1 MPSELVE
8 WLLLRQ
14 SKPTNER
21 ALKVSVSVPSLQSI
35 NVSFDDPNLVANA
48 GLLLVSTL
56 SGNLGLEDLI
66 DEKVSLSG
74 RVGGANPGRKILT
87 LVHAMAAGANYI
99 DHVDMLRSG
108 STEAVLGHKVMAPS
122 TIGTFLRAF
131 SFGHIRQLDS
141 VSDVALTRAWQM
153 GAGPGNS
160 RLVIDIDSTICEVHG
175 SKKQGANFGYTKC
188 RCYHPLLTVRADTG
202 EILHARLR
210 KGSANTAR
218 GVNQFIA
225 ETIARVRRAGATG
238 EIVIRF
244 DSGYWSNATLIQLE
258 MLDVRYSM
266 AIRAGTKGI
275 KEIIEEIDEDSWSE
289 IPYTPDGEAQVAE
302 TIYHNRRLVIRRT
315 RLIGKQAELW
325 PNWRYFGFLTDLGGT
340 TVEADQFQR
349 NRAVIELCIRD
360 IKDAA
365 LEHLPSGNF
374 SANGVWLASGVI
386 AHNLLRWSALLGEI
400 TKAGTFV
407 ASQTMRTRFISIA
420 ARLVNAS
427 GRLVL
432 RGPKRWPW
440 AQQFLTALS
449 NLRTIQPA
457 TG

>member
-1 MPSELVE
+1 MIVSA
-8 WLLLRQ
+8 R
-14 SKPTNER
+14 S
-21 ALKVSVSVPSLQSI
+21 LKSI
-35 NVSFDDPNLVANA
+35 DVSFDDQNLVANS

-56 SGNLGLEDLI
+56 SEILGLEKLI

-74 RVGGANPGRKILT
+74 RVGGANPGRKLLT
-87 LVHAMAAGANYI
+87 LIHAMTAGANYI
-99 DHVDMLRSG
+99 DHVDMLRAG
-108 STEAVLGHKVMAPS
+108 STGSVLGHVVVAPS
-122 TIGTFLRAF
+122 TMGTFLR
-131 SFGHIRQLDS
+131 SFTFGYIRQLDS
-141 VSDVALTRAWQM
+141 VIDTALSRAWAM
-153 GAGPGNS
+153 GAGPGDNQ
-160 RLVIDIDSTICEVHG
+160 LVIDIDSTICEVYG

-188 RCYHPLLTVRADTG
+188 RCYHPLLAVRADTG
-202 EILHARLR
+202 EVIHARLR
-210 KGSANTAR
+210 QGSANTAR
-218 GVNQFIA
+218 GVGQFIS
-225 ETIARVRRAGATG
+225 ETVARLRRAGAKG

-244 DSGYWSNATLIQLE
+244 DSGYWSWDTIALAE
-258 MLDVRYSM
+258 KLDIRYSM

-275 KEIIEEIDEDSWSE
+275 KEIIEAIDEDAWRE

-302 TIYHNRRLVIRRT
+302 TTYKGFRLVIRRT

-340 TVEADQFQR
+340 TIEADQFQR
-349 NRAVIELCIRD
+349 NRAVIELSIRD
-360 IKDAA
+360 LKDSA

-374 SANGVWLASGVI
+374 SANAAWLASGVI
-386 AHNLLRWSALLGEI
+386 AHNLLRWCALLGQI
-400 TKAGTFV
+400 TKPGRLTV
-407 ASQTMRTRFISIA
+407 SQTMRTRFISIA

-440 AQQFLTALS
+440 AQQFLSALS

>member
-1 MPSELVE
+1 VPSELVE
-8 WLLLRQ
+8 WLLIRHIK
-14 SKPTNER
+14 STNER
-21 ALKVSVSVPSLQSI
+21 ALIVSVSSPSLKSI
-35 NVSFDDPNLVANA
+35 NVSFDDSNLVSNA
-48 GLLLVSTL
+48 GLLLISTL
-56 SGNLGLEDLI
+56 SQSLELEKLI

-74 RVGGANPGRKILT
+74 SIGGANPGRKILT
-87 LVHAMAAGANYI
+87 LVHAMTAGANYI
-99 DHVDMLRSG
+99 DHVDMLRAG
-108 STEAVLGHKVMAPS
+108 STESVLGHKVMAPS
-122 TIGTFLRAF
+122 TIGTFMRAF

-141 VSDVALTRAWQM
+141 VSDAALSRAWAM
-153 GAGPGNS
+153 GAGPGNN
-160 RLVIDIDSTICEVHG
+160 RLVIDIDSTICEVYG
-175 SKKQGANFGYTKC
+175 SKKQGANYGYTKC
-188 RCYHPLLTVRADTG
+188 RCYHPLLAVRADTG
-202 EILHARLR
+202 EVIHARLR

-218 GVNQFIA
+218 GVKQFIV

-244 DSGYWSNATLIQLE
+244 DSGYWSKATLIKLE
-258 MLDVRYSM
+258 KLNVRYSM

-275 KEIIEEIDEDSWSE
+275 KEIIEAIDEDVWSE
-289 IPYTPDGEAQVAE
+289 IPYTPDGQAQVAE
-302 TIYHNRRLVIRRT
+302 TMYHNRRLVIRRT

-340 TVEADQFQR
+340 TIEADQFQR
-349 NRAVIELCIRD
+349 DRAVIELCIRD

-400 TKAGTFV
+400 TKVGTFL

-432 RGPKRWPW
+432 RGPKHWPW
-440 AQQFLTALS
+440 AQQFITALS
-449 NLRTIQPA
+449 NLRVLTPA

>member
-1 MPSELVE
+1 M
-8 WLLLRQ
+8 
-14 SKPTNER
+14 
-21 ALKVSVSVPSLQSI
+21 SVSFPSLKSI
-35 NVSFDDPNLVANA
+35 KATFDDPNLVANA
-48 GLLLVSTL
+48 GLILVSTL
-56 SGNLGLEDLI
+56 SENLGLEKLI

-74 RVGGANPGRKILT
+74 RLGGANPGRKILT
-87 LVHAMAAGANYI
+87 LAHAMAVGANFI

-131 SFGHIRQLDS
+131 SFEHIRQLDS
-141 VSDVALTRAWQM
+141 VSDEALARAWQM
-153 GAGPGNS
+153 GAGPGNN

-175 SKKQGANFGYTKC
+175 PKKQGANFGYIKC
-188 RCYHPLLTVRADTG
+188 RCYHPLFAVRADTG

-244 DSGYWSNATLIQLE
+244 DSGYWSNATLFQLE

-275 KEIIEEIDEDSWSE
+275 KEMIEAIEEENWSE

-315 RLIGKQAELW
+315 RLIGKQI
-325 PNWRYFGFLTDLGGT
+325 
-340 TVEADQFQR
+340 
-349 NRAVIELCIRD
+349 RAVAEPRSFA
-360 IKDAA
+360 KYRWDA
-365 LEHLPSGNF
+365 E
-374 SANGVWLASGVI
+374 
-386 AHNLLRWSALLGEI
+386 
-400 TKAGTFV
+400 
-407 ASQTMRTRFISIA
+407 
-420 ARLVNAS
+420 
-427 GRLVL
+427 
-432 RGPKRWPW
+432 
-440 AQQFLTALS
+440 
-449 NLRTIQPA
+449 
-457 TG
+457 

>member
-1 MPSELVE
+1 MG
-8 WLLLRQ
+8 
-14 SKPTNER
+14 
-21 ALKVSVSVPSLQSI
+21 VPSLGIKSI
-35 NVSFDDPNLVANA
+35 KIVFDDQNLVASA
-48 GLLLVSTL
+48 SLILVSTM
-56 SGNLGLEDLI
+56 SENLVLEKLI
-66 DEKVSLSG
+66 DERVSLSG

-87 LVHAMAAGANYI
+87 IVHAMAAGANYI
-99 DHVDMLRSG
+99 DHVDMLKSG
-108 STEAVLGHKVMAPS
+108 STKAVLGHEVMAPS
-122 TIGTFLRAF
+122 TIGIFLRAF

-141 VSDVALTRAWQM
+141 AIDTALSRAWQL
-153 GAGPGNS
+153 GAGPGDNQP
-160 RLVIDIDSTICEVHG
+160 VIDIDSTICEVHG

-188 RCYHPLLTVRADTG
+188 RCYHPLLAVRADTG

-210 KGSANTAR
+210 KGSANTSR
-218 GVNQFIA
+218 GVKQFIA
-225 ETIARVRRAGATG
+225 ETIARVRRAGANG

-244 DSGYWSNATLIQLE
+244 DSGYWSNATLVQLE
-258 MLDVRYSM
+258 KLDVRYFM

-275 KEIIEEIDEDSWSE
+275 KGIIEAIDEDAWSE

-302 TIYHNRRLVIRRT
+302 TIYQNRRLVVRRT

-325 PNWRYFGFLTDLGGT
+325 PSWRYFGFLTNLSGP

-360 IKDAA
+360 IKESS

-374 SANGVWLASGVI
+374 SANGVWLACAVL
-386 AHNLLRWSALLGEI
+386 AHNLLRWSATLGKV
-400 TKAGTFV
+400 TAKGTFLT
-407 ASQTMRTRFISIA
+407 SRTMRTRFISIA

-432 RGPKRWPW
+432 RGPKHWPW
-440 AQQFLTALS
+440 AQQFLSLLS
-449 NLRTIQPA
+449 NLRSIQPA